1 MLSVSKNLP
10 TDNYSV
16 VVLSDNAGTK
26 FNPKTNG
33 RIRVKIPSHLGMV
46 DFGGSFLQYNAKINK
61 PAGTTANIPMGWSK
75 SQGATS
81 VVRDLRVL
89 VDGREVESISN
100 YNVLD
105 LLDKTFGRD
114 LPLKEINSVLDHS
127 IGKEQFYS
135 GFNSGFGGGAA
146 VSSITYNNILTKQAV
161 RLNCSGLLDL
171 PVGFPVIATGDV
183 ELEITLEDNER
194 ALQPVGETQNVSCDN
209 ITLTGGAT
217 VTTTVD
223 LAHTN
228 IVFPNYQGQGWG
240 WDDNTHTTSTDCP
253 FSVGASLTITGKDNG
268 VAFTRTGC
276 IVASLANSGA
286 GNKIQLEVSD
296 MTGFTANAPLTE
308 LKITLEVPNFTYEID
323 EVKFVC
329 RAVNMPPP
337 YLNSL
342 QQRIQQD
349 GGVVYDIHSFSSYL
363 DTLDANI
370 SRQTL
375 SVPCY
380 SSRLK
385 AVFGVPVEASQ
396 TNYHYD
402 RNGKVDGLRNFQ
414 SQVGD
419 RREPNRPV
427 DLTNWTTSGNAEYQ
441 SQEYIQELEK
451 SFLASSMGLRTL
463 GKWRDNFVLNRSLS
477 YAGSSEDLND
487 KMFRF
492 EVEHNNGVANT
503 AKNVF
508 CFAHHI
514 KRLQIT
520 PSGLQVFS

>member
-16 VVLSDNAGTK
+16 VVLSDNAGSK
-26 FNPKTNG
+26 FNPRTNG
-33 RIRVKIPSHLGMV
+33 RVRIKIPSHLGMV
-46 DFGGSFLQYNAKINK
+46 DFGGSYLQFNAKINK
-61 PAGTTANIPMGWSK
+61 PAGTTANIPMSWSK

-81 VVRDLRVL
+81 VVRDLRIL
-89 VDGREVESISN
+89 VDGQEVESIAN

-114 LPLKEINSVLDHS
+114 LPLKQINSVLDHS
-127 IGKEQFYS
+127 IGNDQFYTAFDS
-135 GFNSGFGGGAA
+135 GFTNPVAVNYNS
-146 VSSITYNNILTKQAV
+146 ILTKQAV

-171 PVGFPVIATGDV
+171 PVGFPVLATGDV
-183 ELEITLEDNER
+183 EIEITLEDNER
-194 ALQPVGETQNVSCDN
+194 ALEPVGETQNVSCEN
-209 ITLTGGAT
+209 ITLVGAAT
-217 VTTTVD
+217 STTTLD
-223 LAHTN
+223 LSHTSTT
-228 IVFPNYQGQGWG
+228 FPNYQGQGWG
-240 WDDNTHTTSTDCP
+240 WDDNTYTTSTDCP
-253 FSVGASLTITGKDNG
+253 FSDGSSLTVTGKEGG

-276 IVASLANSGA
+276 VVSGLSNSGA
-286 GNKIQLEVSD
+286 GNFIRLTLSGV
-296 MTGFTANAPLTE
+296 TGFTALSALTE
-308 LKITLEVPNFTYEID
+308 LKVTIEVPDFTYELD
-323 EVKFVC
+323 EIQFVC

-342 QQRIQQD
+342 QQRIQQE
-349 GGVVYDIHSFSSYL
+349 GGVMYDIHSFSSFM
-363 DTLDANI
+363 DTLDSNI
-370 SRQTL
+370 SRQSL

-380 SSRLK
+380 NSRLK

-396 TNYHYD
+396 TNYHFN
-402 RNGKVDGLRNFQ
+402 RRGQVDGLRNFQ
-414 SQVGD
+414 SQVGN

-441 SQEYIQELEK
+441 AQEYIQELEK
-451 SFLASSMGLRTL
+451 SFLSSSMGLRTL
-463 GKWRDNFVLNRSLS
+463 SKWRDNFVLNRSLS

-492 EVEHNNGVANT
+492 EVEHNNGVSNT

-514 KRLQIT
+514 KRLLIT
-520 PSGLQVFS
+520 PNGLQVSS

>member
-16 VVLSDNAGTK
+16 VVLSDNAGSS
-26 FNPKTNG
+26 FNPRTNG
-33 RIRVKIPSHLGMV
+33 RVRVKIPSHLGMV
-46 DFGGSFLQYNAKINK
+46 DFGGSYLQFNAKVNK
-61 PAGTTANIPMGWSK
+61 PAGSTANIPMSWSQN
-75 SQGATS
+75 QGATS
-81 VVRDLRVL
+81 IVRDLRIL
-89 VDGREVESISN
+89 VDGREVESIAN

-114 LPLKEINSVLDHS
+114 LPLKELNSVLDHS
-127 IGKEQFYS
+127 IGNNQFYS
-135 GFNSGFGGGAA
+135 GFDSGFTNPVA
-146 VSSITYNNILTKQAV
+146 ITYNNISTKQAV

-171 PVGFPVIATGDV
+171 PVGFPVLATGDV
-183 ELEITLEDNER
+183 EIELTLEDNER
-194 ALQPVGETQNVSCDN
+194 ALQPVGKTQNVPLQN
-209 ITLTGGAT
+209 AT
-217 VTTTVD
+217 ADGSGNVADVD
-223 LAHTN
+223 LTPN
-228 IVFPNYQGQGWG
+228 QVNFPLYQGNGWG
-240 WDDNTHTTSTDCP
+240 WDDNTYTTSTNCP
-253 FSVGASLTITGKDNG
+253 FSVGSSLTITGTSSLDG
-268 VAFTRTGC
+268 AFTKTGC
-276 IVASLANSGA
+276 VVSALSNAGA
-286 GNKIQLEVSD
+286 GNEIRLTLSG
-296 MTGFTANAPLTE
+296 MTGFSAGAVLSG
-308 LKITLEVPNFTYEID
+308 LKLTLEVPDFTYELD
-323 EVKFVC
+323 QVEFVC

-342 QQRIQQD
+342 QQRIQQE

-363 DTLDANI
+363 DTIDAGI
-370 SRQTL
+370 PRQSL
-375 SVPCY
+375 NVPCY

-396 TNYHYD
+396 TNYHFD
-402 RNGKVDGLRNFQ
+402 RKGKVDGLRNFQ

-427 DLTNWTTSGNAEYQ
+427 DLTNWTTSGGSQYA

-463 GKWRDNFVLNRSLS
+463 NDWRDNFVLNRSLS

-492 EVEHNNGVANT
+492 EIEHNSGHTNT
-503 AKNVF
+503 AKNVYA
-508 CFAHHI
+508 FAHHI

-520 PSGLQVFS
+520 PTGLQVFS

>member
-10 TDNYSV
+10 TDNYSA
-16 VVLSDNAGTK
+16 VVLSDNAGTQ

-46 DFGGSFLQYNAKINK
+46 DFGGSYLQFNAKINS
-61 PAGTTANIPMGWSK
+61 PGGATANIPMSWSHN
-75 SQGATS
+75 QGATS

-89 VDGREVESISN
+89 VDGNEVESIAN

-127 IGKEQFYS
+127 IGKNQFYTGFDS
-135 GFNSGFGGGAA
+135 GFTNPVA
-146 VSSITYNNILTKQAV
+146 ITYNSIGTKQAV

-171 PVGFPVIATGDV
+171 PVGFPVLATGDV

-194 ALQPVGETQNVSCDN
+194 ALQPVGKTADVGCEDQTASAGGE
-209 ITLTGGAT
+209 ITELDLTKNESA
-217 VTTTVD
+217 
-223 LAHTN
+223 
-228 IVFPNYQGQGWG
+228 FPLYEGNGWG
-240 WDDNTHTTSTDCP
+240 WDDNTYATSTNCP
-253 FSVGASLTITGKDNG
+253 FSVGSTFTLTGTSSVNGAFTKTATITGL
-268 VAFTRTGC
+268 
-276 IVASLANSGA
+276 SNSG
-286 GNKIQLEVSD
+286 SD
-296 MTGFTANAPLTE
+296 EIRLSFAAITGLGATADLTDC
-308 LKITLEVPNFTYEID
+308 KITLNVPDFTYEID
-323 EVKFVC
+323 KVEFVC

-342 QQRIQQD
+342 QQRIQQE
-349 GGVVYDIHSFSSYL
+349 GGVIYDIHSFSSYL

-370 SRQTL
+370 SRQSL

-427 DLTNWTTSGNAEYQ
+427 DLTNWTLSSSAEY
-441 SQEYIQELEK
+441 SPQEYIQELEK

-463 GKWRDNFVLNRSLS
+463 KDWRNNFVLNRSLS

-492 EVEHNNGVANT
+492 EVEHNNGVSNT